1 MPRELRECRA
11 SCGNRVLLL
20 GRSETAA
27 FTGAEAQRDQI
38 APINNKENAILAA
51 ELGQWNRQSG
61 SAAAVVPRP
70 ASPARSKGSATMP
83 EWPGPPSPLHGAAFR
98 SNYFTLLEKDY

>member
-51 ELGQWNRQSG
+51 ELGQWNRSQLTF
-61 SAAAVVPRP
+61 AQAEHD
-70 ASPARSKGSATMP
+70 RS
-83 EWPGPPSPLHGAAFR
+83 ER
-98 SNYFTLLEKDY
+98 

>member
-1 MPRELRECRA
+1 MIRRVLHRFGPQLVRSKRTSHHWPGATGMPRELREGRA

-27 FTGAEAQRDQI
+27 FTGAQAQRDQI
-38 APINNKENAILAA
+38 APINNKQNAILAA

-61 SAAAVVPRP
+61 SAAAVVP
-70 ASPARSKGSATMP
+70 
-83 EWPGPPSPLHGAAFR
+83 
-98 SNYFTLLEKDY
+98 